1 MIYLVDTH
9 VLIWLAVDSP
19 RMGNLARDLLADP
32 DNQIFFSAIS
42 IFEIAVKERLSKRGF
57 EVEASAIRRM
67 MIENDFAELAV
78 TGTHAAHAAT
88 LPLVHR
94 DPFDRL
100 LVAQAMM
107 EGFTLMTADEMIAQY
122 SGPILK
128 I

>member
-1 MIYLVDTH
+1 
-9 VLIWLAVDSP
+9 
-19 RMGNLARDLLADP
+19 
-32 DNQIFFSAIS
+32 
-42 IFEIAVKERLSKRGF
+42 
-57 EVEASAIRRM
+57 M
-67 MIENDFAELAV
+67 MIENDFAELTV
-78 TGTHAAHAAT
+78 TGMHGAHVAT

-107 EGFTLMTADEMIAQY
+107 EGFTLMTADEKIAQY

>member
-19 RMGNLARDLLADP
+19 RLGAAARNLLTDP
-32 DNQIFFSAIS
+32 DNHIFFSAIS

-67 MIENDFAELAV
+67 MIENDFAELTV
-78 TGTHAAHAAT
+78 TGMHAAHVAT

-107 EGFTLMTADEMIAQY
+107 EGFTLMTADEKIAQY

>member
-19 RMGNLARDLLADP
+19 RLGEVARDLLADP
-32 DNQIFFSAIS
+32 DNHIFFSAIS

-78 TGTHAAHAAT
+78 TGMHAAHVAT

-107 EGFTLMTADEMIAQY
+107 EGFTLMTADEKIAQY

>member
-19 RMGNLARDLLADP
+19 RLGDTARDLLADP
-32 DNQIFFSAIS
+32 DNHIFFSAIS
-42 IFEIAVKERLSKRGF
+42 IFEIATKERLSKRGF
-57 EVEASAIRRM
+57 DVEASAIRRM

-78 TGTHAAHAAT
+78 TGLHAAHVAT

-100 LVAQAMM
+100 LVAQAMI
-107 EGFTLMTADEMIAQY
+107 EGFTLMTADEMIVQY
-122 SGPILK
+122 PGPILK

>member
-19 RMGNLARDLLADP
+19 RLSDVVRDLLSDP
-32 DNQIFFSAIS
+32 DNHIFFSAIS

-57 EVEASAIRRM
+57 DVEASAIRRM
-67 MIENDFAELAV
+67 MIENDFAELSV
-78 TGTHAAHAAT
+78 TGLHAAHVAT

-107 EGFTLMTADEMIAQY
+107 EGLTLMTADEQIARY
-122 SGPILK
+122 PGPIFK

>member
-78 TGTHAAHAAT
+78 TGTHAAHVAT
-88 LPLVHR
+88 LPLFHR

-107 EGFTLMTADEMIAQY
+107 EGFTLMTADEKIAQY

>member
-19 RMGNLARDLLADP
+19 RLSDVVRDLLSDP
-32 DNQIFFSAIS
+32 DNHIFFSAIS

-57 EVEASAIRRM
+57 DVEASAIRRM
-67 MIENDFAELAV
+67 MIENDFPELSV
-78 TGTHAAHAAT
+78 TGLHAAHVVT

-107 EGFTLMTADEMIAQY
+107 EGFTLMTADEQIARY
-122 SGPILK
+122 PGPIFK